1 MKSTESFINEAS
13 GEFYSVV
20 CSVKSNLFQNTS
32 AIQRKAIELDDAL
45 KKSTQHI
52 AVEIEHLNKIFLH

>member
-13 GEFYSVV
+13 GEFCSVV
-20 CSVKSNLFQNTS
+20 CSVKSNLFQNT

-45 KKSTQHI
+45 KKIYTAHC
-52 AVEIEHLNKIFLH
+52 

>member
-13 GEFYSVV
+13 GEFCFVV

-32 AIQRKAIELDDAL
+32 AIQRKAIILDDAL

-52 AVEIEHLNKIFLH
+52 ANRN